1 MSLDVNDIRKGAK
14 IRVKDG
20 RVLTVRGSFLSTSGL
35 VITAKDGN
43 QAIDQNVPLQDIEEV
58 VKEGA

>member
-1 MSLDVNDIRKGAK
+1 MSVDVNEILKGVK
-14 IRVKDG
+14 IKVKDG
-20 RVLTVRGSFLSTSGL
+20 RVLTVRGCYLSTSGL

-43 QAIDQNVPLQDIEEV
+43 MIVDQNIPLRDVEAI